1 MVQTAAQGNNGRRKR
16 GRPRKHGQVTPEGRK
31 HQIESRLDHGIRSR
45 SPTLLHVES
54 SAEWQ
59 EHLEGVRKSYT
70 PVGEAEEC
78 LVHLIAYQFWRWIGR
93 LIPYERDL
101 TFAKMVQPKDE
112 LGLDGVSA
120 ELIQEVLTKSE
131 EELRAP
137 LSEGRAQLVRYEAL
151 ANGSSELVFTKA
163 EVQELLG
170 WFVSRIQ
177 EGTDSETEDEDDQDE
192 ADPEDDEASDEP
204 PEFNVEDRSW
214 SVADI
219 QAELKIL
226 CDAAGRSWREE
237 LEWFLYHRQEEL
249 DTRLSSLAKAK
260 AHIERKRILS
270 FDEVNRL
277 ALYERQINGTLKS
290 LLNQLE
296 RHQARRL
303 GQPVAAPLSLDVS
316 LSSNERS
323 VQ

>member
-1 MVQTAAQGNNGRRKR
+1 MVR
-16 GRPRKHGQVTPEGRK
+16 
-31 HQIESRLDHGIRSR
+31 
-45 SPTLLHVES
+45 
-54 SAEWQ
+54 
-59 EHLEGVRKSYT
+59 
-70 PVGEAEEC
+70 
-78 LVHLIAYQFWRWIGR
+78 
-93 LIPYERDL
+93 
-101 TFAKMVQPKDE
+101 PKDE

-120 ELIQEVLTKSE
+120 EVIQEVLTKSE

-290 LLNQLE
+290 LVNQLE
-296 RHQARRL
+296 RRQALRL
-303 GQPVAAPLSLDVS
+303 GQPVAAPLALDLTV
-316 LSSNERS
+316 SSNERS
-323 VQ
+323 IQPEIP